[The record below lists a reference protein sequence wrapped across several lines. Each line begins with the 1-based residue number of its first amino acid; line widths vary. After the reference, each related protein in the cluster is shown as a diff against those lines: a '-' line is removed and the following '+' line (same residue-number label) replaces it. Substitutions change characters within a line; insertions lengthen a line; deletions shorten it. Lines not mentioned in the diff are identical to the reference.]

1 MLKIDAHQHFWV
13 FDPVRDSWI
22 GDDMAILQDDFMPAH
37 LQPILEHYGFMGS
50 VAVQSDQSADETHFL
65 LQQTEQNPFIKGVVG
80 WIDLQAADITEQ
92 LEAYR
97 RYDKLKGFRHIL
109 QGEKQRD
116 LMLEPAFKNGI
127 GQLKQFGY
135 TYDVL
140 IFPDQL
146 GYAAELAATFPD
158 QPFVLDHIAK
168 PGIKDNADDA
178 FKSWSAAI
186 AHLAKQENVWC
197 KVSGMVTEADLR
209 NWKKADFKRY
219 LDVVFEHFGVNRLM
233 FGSDWPVCR
242 LAATY
247 GEVLSIMEAYL
258 SSFSEQEQ
266 ALFWSGNAAKFYN
279 LSI

>member
-50 VAVQSDQSADETHFL
+50 VAVQSDQSAEETHFL
-65 LQQTEQNPFIKGVVG
+65 LQQAEHNPFIKGVVG

-97 RYDKLKGFRHIL
+97 KYDKLKGFRHIL

-146 GYAAELAATFPD
+146 GYAAELAATFPE

-168 PGIKDNADDA
+168 PGIKDNAEDA
-178 FKSWSAAI
+178 FKSWSTAI

-209 NWKKADFKRY
+209 NWKTADFKRY

-247 GEVLSIMEAYL
+247 GEVLGIMEAYM